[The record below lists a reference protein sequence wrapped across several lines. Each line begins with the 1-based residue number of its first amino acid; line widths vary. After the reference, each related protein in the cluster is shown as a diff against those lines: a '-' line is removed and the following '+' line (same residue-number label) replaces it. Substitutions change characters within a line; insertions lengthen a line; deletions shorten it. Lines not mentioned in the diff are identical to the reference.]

1 MSDPYQ
7 VLGVA
12 KGASLEALKD
22 AFRRLSRQRHPDMPG
37 GSLEDM
43 RELSAAYRQALED
56 LKRRRASATEVSIR
70 DEK

>member
-12 KGASLEALKD
+12 PGASLEALK
-22 AFRRLSRQRHPDMPG
+22 AAYRRLTKQRHPDMPG
-37 GSLEDM
+37 GSLEEW

-56 LKRRRASATEVSIR
+56 LKLGRASATEVSTR